1 MISTKKGMTP
11 STLAPAKTKIIYYQE
26 CTREWQVKKK
36 VLSLLLQNNYH
47 FTRIFFRLRNI
58 FYKLR
63 FYNRLKNLSFAQNF
77 MADQKWLILERS
89 ENISFL
95 GISAMA
101 TLVIKF
107 WTFKLILRYTFYK
120 LRFTTKNQQLQNYI
134 YDQKLKISKFLEN
147 RSFCFSKF
155 WVDIT

>member
-1 MISTKKGMTP
+1 MHNSLFLSPEKGRSLPKKGW
-11 STLAPAKTKIIYYQE
+11 LLLFAPAKTKIIYCQE

-89 ENISFL
+89 ENRSFL

-120 LRFTTKNQQLQNYI
+120 LRFYNQKSTTTKLYCRP
-134 YDQKLKISKFLEN
+134 KIEN
-147 RSFCFSKF
+147 FKIFRK
-155 WVDIT
+155 